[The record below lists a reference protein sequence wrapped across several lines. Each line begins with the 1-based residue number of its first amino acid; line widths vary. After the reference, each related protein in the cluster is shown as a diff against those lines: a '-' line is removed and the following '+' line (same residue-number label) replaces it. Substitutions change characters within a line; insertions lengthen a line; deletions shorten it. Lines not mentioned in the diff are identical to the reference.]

1 MRRFSETKYLP
12 HPPLDLFD
20 IIVDVDKY
28 AEFLPWCVAS
38 RVRQR
43 NDDGSLIAD
52 LSIGYGS
59 LREKFT
65 SSVSSDR
72 DELRVT
78 TTQAAGPFK
87 YLRSEWQ
94 LLDVSDG
101 GTTLSFEIEFEFRS
115 FLLEKVIGTIFESAV
130 HKMISAFEKRAA
142 DVL

>member
-1 MRRFSETKYLP
+1 MHKFSETKHLS
-12 HPPLDLFD
+12 HPASDLFD

-43 NDDGSLIAD
+43 HDDGSLTAD

-59 LREKFT
+59 IREKFT
-65 SSVSSDR
+65 SNVMV
-72 DELRVT
+72 EPETMRVI

-87 YLRSEWQ
+87 HLRSEWR
-94 LLDVSDG
+94 LSNGSNG
-101 GTTLSFEIEFEFRS
+101 GTTISFEIEFEFRS
-115 FLLEKVIGTIFESAV
+115 FILEKVIGTIFESAA

-142 DVL
+142 DIL

>member
-1 MRRFSETKYLP
+1 M
-12 HPPLDLFD
+12 
-20 IIVDVDKY
+20 DVDKY

-38 RVRQR
+38 RVRKS
-43 NDDGSLIAD
+43 NDNGSLIAD

-87 YLRSEWQ
+87 HLRSEWR
-94 LLDVSDG
+94 LLNVTDG
-101 GTTLSFEIEFEFRS
+101 GSMISFEIEFEFRS
-115 FLLEKVIGTIFESAV
+115 FLLEKVIGAVFESAA
-130 HKMISAFEKRAA
+130 HKMISAFEKRAN
-142 DVL
+142 DIL

>member
-78 TTQAAGPFK
+78 TSHWPHRNVMGFGWLK
-87 YLRSEWQ
+87 HC
-94 LLDVSDG
+94 G
-101 GTTLSFEIEFEFRS
+101 GLKWEEADEDRKA
-115 FLLEKVIGTIFESAV
+115 LIG
-130 HKMISAFEKRAA
+130 
-142 DVL
+142 

>member
-1 MRRFSETKYLP
+1 VRRFSEIKYLP
-12 HPPLDLFD
+12 HPSLDLFD

-43 NDDGSLIAD
+43 NVDGSLIAD

-65 SSVSSDR
+65 SSISSDR
-72 DELRVT
+72 KKLSVV
-78 TTQAAGPFK
+78 TTQAVGPFRH
-87 YLRSEWQ
+87 LRSEWW

-101 GTTLSFEIEFEFRS
+101 RTKVSFEIEFEFRS
-115 FLLEKVIGTIFESAV
+115 FLLEKLIGAIFESAA
-130 HKMISAFEKRAA
+130 HKMISAFERRAA
-142 DVL
+142 DIL

>member
-1 MRRFSETKYLP
+1 MRKFSETKYLP
-12 HPPLDLFD
+12 YPSLDLFD

-43 NDDGSLIAD
+43 RGDGSLIAD

-72 DELRVT
+72 EELRVI
-78 TTQAAGPFK
+78 TTQAVGPFK
-87 YLRSEWQ
+87 HLRSEWR
-94 LLDVSDG
+94 LLKGSDG
-101 GTTLSFEIEFEFRS
+101 CTKVSFEIEFEFRS
-115 FLLEKVIGTIFESAV
+115 LLLEKLIGAVFESAA
-130 HKMISAFEKRAA
+130 HKMISSFEKRAA
-142 DVL
+142 DIL

>member
-12 HPPLDLFD
+12 HPSLDLFD

-38 RVRQR
+38 RVRQS

-87 YLRSEWQ
+87 HLRSEWR
-94 LLDVSDG
+94 LLNVTDG
-101 GTTLSFEIEFEFRS
+101 GTMISFEIEFEFRS
-115 FLLEKVIGTIFESAV
+115 FLLEKVIGAVFESAA
-130 HKMISAFEKRAA
+130 HKMISAFEKRAN
-142 DVL
+142 DIL